1 MYPST
6 QGCKTY
12 GKWKKNNMQNR
23 DRNKFVEDIL
33 IIRFI
38 KLKCIKLSINIEKHF
53 SPEKNVLGILTW

>member
-1 MYPST
+1 
-6 QGCKTY
+6 
-12 GKWKKNNMQNR
+12 MQNR

-53 SPEKNVLGILTW
+53 SPENNVLGILA

>member
-1 MYPST
+1 
-6 QGCKTY
+6 
-12 GKWKKNNMQNR
+12 MQNR

>member
-12 GKWKKNNMQNR
+12 GKWKKNKMQNR
-23 DRNKFVEDIL
+23 DRNKFVEDII

-53 SPEKNVLGILTW
+53 SPENNVLGILA